1 MRQDRDQFTNRA
13 AFKIREFAA
22 KFGHHPTWGYRQV
35 YQGNVAVIDV
45 MGQLMIPAREVDRLL
60 DLAKPYDPKPK
71 QKAER
76 KSDSMPAT
84 KSEEAEDKRH
94 DTVEGS

>member
-1 MRQDRDQFTNRA
+1 MQDQNEVTNRA

-45 MGQLMIPAREVDRLL
+45 MGQLMIPAHEVDRLL
-60 DLAKPYDPKPK
+60 ALAKRYDPKPK
-71 QKAER
+71 R
-76 KSDSMPAT
+76 KDGPKLSAQPKPAT
-84 KSEEAEDKRH
+84 DQNERRQLS
-94 DTVEGS
+94 

>member
-1 MRQDRDQFTNRA
+1 MHIQSTDRA

-35 YQGNVAVIDV
+35 YAGNVAVIDV

-60 DLAKPYDPKPK
+60 ALAKPYDPKLRKPK
-71 QKAER
+71 LAEE
-76 KSDSMPAT
+76 T
-84 KSEEAEDKRH
+84 
-94 DTVEGS
+94 GGQG

>member
-1 MRQDRDQFTNRA
+1 MQDQNEVTNRA

-35 YQGNVAVIDV
+35 YQGNVAVIDM

-60 DLAKPYDPKPK
+60 TLAKPYDPKP
-71 QKAER
+71 R
-76 KSDSMPAT
+76 KSKTQNA
-84 KSEEAEDKRH
+84 EA
-94 DTVEGS
+94 GQAS

>member
-1 MRQDRDQFTNRA
+1 MRQDLDQSTNRA

-35 YQGNVAVIDV
+35 YRGNVAVIDM

-60 DLAKPYDPKPK
+60 ALAKPYDPKP
-71 QKAER
+71 R
-76 KSDSMPAT
+76 KPNP
-84 KSEEAEDKRH
+84 EAEQHKAG
-94 DTVEGS
+94 ELS

>member
-1 MRQDRDQFTNRA
+1 MRQDQSTNRA

-35 YQGNVAVIDV
+35 YQGNVAVIDM

-60 DLAKPYDPKPK
+60 ALAKPYDPKP
-71 QKAER
+71 R
-76 KSDSMPAT
+76 KPKT
-84 KSEEAEDKRH
+84 QNEEA
-94 DTVEGS
+94 GQAS

>member
-1 MRQDRDQFTNRA
+1 MVLRVMRQDQDKSTNRA

-35 YQGNVAVIDV
+35 YAGNVVVIGV

-60 DLAKPYDPKPK
+60 AQAKRYDPKRRARPAPK
-71 QKAER
+71 PHAEH
-76 KSDSMPAT
+76 D
-84 KSEEAEDKRH
+84 EA
-94 DTVEGS
+94 GQPL

>member
-1 MRQDRDQFTNRA
+1 MVLHVMRQDQSQSTNRA

-45 MGQLMIPAREVDRLL
+45 MGQLMVPSSEVDRLL
-60 DLAKPYDPKPK
+60 ALAKPYDPKP
-71 QKAER
+71 R
-76 KSDSMPAT
+76 KPKLT
-84 KSEEAEDKRH
+84 EENGAQ
-94 DTVEGS
+94 S